1 MKNLSAE
8 TWSLALCIAILPPI
22 WAVLAPYLSVDV
34 GAVALIC
41 AGLYVTNGNK
51 LMDAPKI
58 TIGFLLGDLWGWLA
72 VNAMQNSSWNAD
84 VTTFMT
90 LFLLGGA
97 AVIIAAMRSEIIHCT
112 SWLCGWAITLTV
124 LSPLEQGLQG
134 SYAIQIAVAMAVGV
148 SLSGRR
154 DAVFPFL
161 DRLRRGG
168 RGDSLHSARGC
179 ESSSGSIQG
188 LICP

>member
-41 AGLYVTNGNK
+41 AGLYVANGNK

-58 TIGFLLGDLWGWLA
+58 TIGFLLGNLWGWLA

-97 AVIIAAMRSEIIHCT
+97 AVIIAAMGSEMIHCP

-148 SLSGRR
+148 WYVGAFLNAVQQCILRFTEGHISNNMTFAGRK
-154 DAVFPFL
+154 
-161 DRLRRGG
+161 
-168 RGDSLHSARGC
+168 
-179 ESSSGSIQG
+179 SS
-188 LICP
+188 